1 MTYSLP
7 DRSFLARTQRVLAS
21 AVMLLTAAC
30 SIPGPETP
38 LQDMGKLTR
47 KSITLSAGYDVSYL
61 ESGAPNGRLVVF
73 VHGTPGDAHG
83 WADYLMHVPDGFRYL
98 ELDRPGF
105 GTSGPDEAVTS
116 LPEHAAAVAA
126 IIRAQHAG
134 PAILV
139 GHSYGG
145 PVVVQTAV
153 DDPDLVSALVI
164 LAGSVDPAQ
173 EDVPFVQY
181 MGDTWPVRALLP
193 RAIRNANREIIY
205 LKAELDRLEPR
216 LASIKVPVVIVHGMK
231 DDLVPFA
238 NVAFLKTHLTGARSL
253 SVDDMPEQNHFLPW
267 NAKGHVVAAL
277 AKAARE
283 VAP

>member
-1 MTYSLP
+1 MTYTLP
-7 DRSFLARTQRVLAS
+7 DRSFLGRTQRVLAS

-38 LQDMGKLTR
+38 LQEMGKLTR
-47 KSITLSAGYDVSYL
+47 KSITLDGGYDVSYL
-61 ESGAPNGRLVVF
+61 ESGAPGGRLVVF

-98 ELDRPGF
+98 ALDRPGF
-105 GTSGPDEAVTS
+105 GASGPDAAVTS
-116 LPEHAAAVAA
+116 LPAHAAAVAA

-181 MGDTWPVRALLP
+181 MGDTWPVRPLLP
-193 RAIRNANREIIY
+193 RTIRNANREIIF

-216 LASIKVPVVIVHGMK
+216 LPTIKVPVVIVHGMK

-238 NVAFLKTHLTGARSL
+238 NVAFMKTHLTGAKSVT
-253 SVDDMPEQNHFLPW
+253 VDDMPEQNHFLPW
-267 NAKGHVVAAL
+267 NAKGHVVSAL
-277 AKAARE
+277 AKAAHE
-283 VAP
+283 AAP

>member
-7 DRSFLARTQRVLAS
+7 DRSFLARTKRVLAS
-21 AVMLLTAAC
+21 GVMLLTAAC

-38 LQDMGKLTR
+38 LEEMGKLTR
-47 KSITLSAGYDVSYL
+47 KSITLDAGYDVSYL
-61 ESGAPNGRLVVF
+61 ESGDKSGRLVVF
-73 VHGTPGDAHG
+73 LHGTPGEAKG
-83 WADYLMHVPDGFRYL
+83 WADYLMNVPEGFRYIA
-98 ELDRPGF
+98 LDRPGF
-105 GTSGPDEAVTS
+105 GVSGPDEAVTS
-116 LPEHAAAVAA
+116 LPAHAAAVAA
-126 IIRAQHAG
+126 VIRAQDSG

-145 PVVVQTAV
+145 PVVAQVAV
-153 DDPDLVSALVI
+153 DAPEIVSALVI

-181 MGDTWPVRALLP
+181 LGDTWPISALLP
-193 RAIRNANREIIY
+193 RSMRNANREIIY

-216 LASIKVPVVIVHGMK
+216 LPAIKAPVVIVHGMK

-238 NVAFLKTHLTGARSL
+238 NVAFMKANLTGAKSL
-253 SVDDMPEQNHFLPW
+253 TVDDMPEQNHFLPW

-283 VAP
+283 AAP